1 MAISIE
7 PFSLKDCVNEV
18 VSIIRPQA
26 EYKGISLEV
35 NMHDIIYETLSADP
49 LRLNQIITNLLTNAV
64 KHTDNGG
71 KVLFDISQSRLPDD
85 DEKIR
90 LKIVVS
96 DNGIGMTKEFQ
107 ETMYNS
113 FTRALDSRTN
123 KIQGTGLGLAIIKQ
137 LVDLMNG
144 SIDCKSE
151 LRKGTTFTVYL
162 DLAVL
167 NEHKHLDT
175 VNPDSLYEK
184 NYDFLHYMYLL
195 QKTMI

>member
-1 MAISIE
+1 
-7 PFSLKDCVNEV
+7 
-18 VSIIRPQA
+18 
-26 EYKGISLEV
+26 
-35 NMHDIIYETLSADP
+35 
-49 LRLNQIITNLLTNAV
+49 
-64 KHTDNGG
+64 
-71 KVLFDISQSRLPDD
+71 
-85 DEKIR
+85 
-90 LKIVVS
+90 
-96 DNGIGMTKEFQ
+96 MTKEFQ

-184 NYDFLHYMYLL
+184 IMIFLHYMYLL